1 MKFFRPIIYMSLL
14 FDAVRGVLNDGVLK
28 LQGPA
33 SLPDTA
39 SHPLHPSLASFSI
52 ETAFFITYVG
62 NVTHP
67 NLLTKNLLENLK
79 ERTGRPA
86 EIRIGGITADSTY
99 WDPSLEA
106 AAFNFITDDGVLH
119 NTTIGPGFWDAV
131 RELLPEGTEITMNLN
146 LHDLNY
152 RGALEVA
159 QSASEG
165 LNPGQLVALEIGNE
179 PDHYLSFTPQ
189 NYSEIWT
196 LWSKDIST
204 ALNFSNPMFQVA
216 ATAEDPLW
224 PYDAPGATQ
233 QLGCV
238 SALRAGVNN
247 ASTVKLC
254 SEHTYQY
261 SVCDP
266 PRIAV
271 ATLPN
276 LVNHTRLAMYLDLW
290 QPRIKFVRDELG
302 PDSYLIGEYS
312 SVSCSGRNG
321 VSNTFGQALW
331 LLDTTFYGAS
341 LNVSRQDVYAS
352 RRSTCIAKL
361 YTAQPWWTESLQYVV
376 SCRQPERSK
385 TLGHSKTMRIANI
398 YPGRQ
403 ANGSTI
409 TAGGGDT
416 SAGQL
421 VAYGFWDTSTPS
433 GTAFPVKF
441 ALLNLQIFN
450 QTSNYTRPSAIFDIS
465 LFLPEQNTS
474 VIVRHM
480 QAPGADVK
488 AGNLTTWA
496 GQTFASGS
504 AKGEVVE
511 ECVNDGKVT
520 VEASGA
526 ALVIMNRKS
535 EMNSAACS

>member
-1 MKFFRPIIYMSLL
+1 M
-14 FDAVRGVLNDGVLK
+14 
-28 LQGPA
+28 
-33 SLPDTA
+33 
-39 SHPLHPSLASFSI
+39 
-52 ETAFFITYVG
+52 
-62 NVTHP
+62 
-67 NLLTKNLLENLK
+67 
-79 ERTGRPA
+79 
-86 EIRIGGITADSTY
+86 
-99 WDPSLEA
+99 
-106 AAFNFITDDGVLH
+106 
-119 NTTIGPGFWDAV
+119 
-131 RELLPEGTEITMNLN
+131 
-146 LHDLNY
+146 
-152 RGALEVA
+152 
-159 QSASEG
+159 
-165 LNPGQLVALEIGNE
+165 EIGNE

-196 LWSKDIST
+196 LWSKNISA
-204 ALNFSNPMFQVA
+204 ALNISNPMFQVA

-247 ASTVKLC
+247 ASTVKSC

-302 PDSYLIGEYS
+302 PDAYLIGEYS

-341 LNVSRQDVYAS
+341 LNVSRQVSTTAIIPPVLTRYALNHGGLS
-352 RRSTCIAKL
+352 L
-361 YTAQPWWTESLQYVV
+361 YDMWYPVDNLNGPVQVFPSYSSYLFITE
-376 SCRQPERSK
+376 
-385 TLGHSKTMRIANI
+385 TLGHSKSMRIANI

-409 TAGGGDT
+409 TTGGGDT

-421 VAYGFWDTSTPS
+421 VAYGFWDTSTPG
-433 GTAFPVKF
+433 GTEFPEKF

-450 QTSNYTRPSAIFDIS
+450 QTSNYTRPSVVFDIS
-465 LFLPEQNTS
+465 SFLPEQNAS
-474 VIVRHM
+474 VIVRRM
-480 QAPGADVK
+480 RAPGADVT

-496 GQTFASGS
+496 GQTFASGL
-504 AKGEVVE
+504 AEGEIVE
-511 ECVNDGKVT
+511 ECVHDGKVT

-526 ALVIMNRKS
+526 ALIM
-535 EMNSAACS
+535 